1 PKAIVSDRDPKFTGA
16 FWRTLQR
23 IIGTDLLMSTTDH
36 QTDGQTE
43 RTNRTVL
50 QILRHFVNTNGSDW
64 VQHLPTVEFAIN
76 SAISKSTGHAPF
88 ELVYGYLPRSFPPIV
103 FDKDNPASMDFLEN
117 RMLSQMS
124 AQDAIIAA
132 KTEQSHH
139 VNKGRKEDPSINVGD
154 LVAVSNESQL
164 SHLPKGRQKLAIKW
178 MGPYKVT

>member
-1 PKAIVSDRDPKFTGA
+1 
-16 FWRTLQR
+16 
-23 IIGTDLLMSTTDH
+23 
-36 QTDGQTE
+36 
-43 RTNRTVL
+43 
-50 QILRHFVNTNGSDW
+50 
-64 VQHLPTVEFAIN
+64 
-76 SAISKSTGHAPF
+76 
-88 ELVYGYLPRSFPPIV
+88 
-103 FDKDNPASMDFLEN
+103 MDFLEN

-178 MGPYKVT
+178 MGPYKVTNVDRDTSNYALDIKDSKRHANFHVDSIKAYVRRPSPRTVSESSTGVSQGSARRNKT